1 VTEPNLQQ
9 IADAA
14 LSVLTDRERRSSA
27 VYLDVRPIPAQS
39 SVRIGRKDV
48 TFPADGYVAFVDP
61 SPTANWGHPCRY
73 LFIEADTQRIHE
85 TAAQF
90 PPFLQEV
97 APTLRLIWKG
107 SDVPDAVLPTHVR
120 LAHEQ

>member
-14 LSVLTDRERRSSA
+14 LAALPEQERRSSA
-27 VYLDVRPIPAQS
+27 VYLDVRSIPAQGP
-39 SVRIGRKDV
+39 VRIGRKEM
-48 TFPADGYVAFVDP
+48 TFPAHGFLAFVDP

-73 LFIEADTQRIHE
+73 LFIEAETQRIHE
-85 TAAQF
+85 IAAQF

-107 SDVPDAVLPTHVR
+107 ADVPDAVLPTRVR
-120 LAHEQ
+120 LVHEK